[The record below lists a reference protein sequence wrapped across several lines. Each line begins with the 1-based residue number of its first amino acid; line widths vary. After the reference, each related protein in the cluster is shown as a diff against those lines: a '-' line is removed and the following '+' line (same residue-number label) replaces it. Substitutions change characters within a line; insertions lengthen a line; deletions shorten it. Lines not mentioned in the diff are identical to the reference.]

1 MKNALTERKW
11 MALIAALLIVSVL
24 LTACGDS
31 GSSGKTDNGK
41 TMSLEDANK
50 ELSALLSKIKVTKV
64 NAPLDIYNDDST
76 VNKALADIS
85 TFPIT
90 VSGSGEIDLEI
101 AAATEMSSDSPDDWL
116 NVVARK
122 FNREDHRLNGKKVTV
137 SVRKITSGEV
147 VTYMIDGG
155 YRPQLYIPSNYAWG
169 KMLESYFD
177 VITLCDRLIGN
188 TAGILMK
195 ESTQKAFLAKYKE
208 VTVGNVLDDTLAG
221 DLVFAYTNPY
231 TSSTGLNILCAML
244 NYFDP
249 DNPVS
254 ENASA
259 KLIEY
264 QRQSP
269 PVAYTTAVL
278 RNQAAKGIID
288 AMVMEEQTFVNTPEL
303 KGYVF
308 TPAGI
313 RHDHPAYTFDY
324 VSKEQREAAKLFVD
338 YCLGEE
344 AQKLA
349 DERGFNRHD
358 DYVGQDPGLSGTDY
372 FAAQKVWKQNKNGG
386 RPIAAVFVADVSG
399 SMAGTPLRSLQL
411 SLINSSGYIGS
422 ENYIGLLSY
431 SDNVTINLPIDEFTP
446 THRAKFSGAVKQLYA
461 GGSTATYDAVLVA
474 LNLLLEKQKEIPEVK
489 PMIFVLSDGEQ
500 NAGNSLSRIKGIVQ
514 ATGIP
519 IYTIGYNLNNTKELS
534 SLAQMNEATLINS
547 TSDDVVNQL
556 RNLFN
561 TQL

>member
-1 MKNALTERKW
+1 MKRQMSLLKRAALA
-11 MALIAALLIVSVL
+11 MLAALLAFS
-24 LTACGDS
+24 LTACGGSDGS
-31 GSSGKTDNGK
+31 GGKV
-41 TMSLEDANK
+41 MSQEDAQK
-50 ELSALLSKIKVTKV
+50 ELGALLSKIKVSTV
-64 NAPLDIYNDDST
+64 NAPLDIYDDSST
-76 VNKALADIS
+76 ASKVLADIS

-90 VSGSGEIDLEI
+90 VSGTGSINIEI

-122 FNREDHRLNGKKVTV
+122 FNREDHRLNGKTVTV

-147 VTYMIDGG
+147 VTYMIDGN
-155 YRPQLYIPSNYAWG
+155 YRPDVYIPSNYAWG

-177 VITLCDRLIGN
+177 VMTLTDRLIGN

-195 ESTQKAFLAKYKE
+195 DTTQKAFLEKYKE
-208 VTVGNVLDDTLAG
+208 VTVGNVLNATLAG
-221 DLVFAYTNPY
+221 DLLFAYTNPY
-231 TSSTGLNILCAML
+231 TSSTGLNILSAML

-249 DNPVS
+249 DDPVS
-254 ENASA
+254 ENASE

-269 PVAYTTAVL
+269 PVAYTTGVL

-288 AMVMEEQTFVNTPEL
+288 AMVMEEQAFVNTPEL
-303 KGYVF
+303 KGYQY

-313 RHDHPAYTFDY
+313 RHDHPVYTFDY
-324 VSKEQREAAKLFVD
+324 VSREKQDAAKLFVE
-338 YCLGEE
+338 YCLTDEC
-344 AQKLA
+344 QKLA

-358 DYVGQDPGLSGTDY
+358 DYVGQDPGMTGTDY

-399 SMAGTPLRSLQL
+399 SMSGTPLRSLQT
-411 SLINSSGYIGS
+411 SLINSAGYIGS
-422 ENYIGLLSY
+422 ENYVGLLSY
-431 SDNVTINLPIDEFTP
+431 SDNVTVNLPIGEFNAVQ
-446 THRAKFSGAVKQLYA
+446 RAKFSGAVKQLSA
-461 GGSTATYDAVLVA
+461 NGSTATYDAVLAA
-474 LNLLLEKQKEIPEVK
+474 LNLLLEAKREMPDVK
-489 PMIFVLSDGEQ
+489 PMMFVLSDGEQ
-500 NAGNSLSRIKGIVQ
+500 NVGNSLSRIKGIVQ
-514 ATGIP
+514 AFGIP
-519 IYTIGYNLNNTKELS
+519 IYTIGYNLSNTKELS
-534 SLAQMNEATLINS
+534 ELAQLNEATLINS

>member
-1 MKNALTERKW
+1 MHLMKRLALALT
-11 MALIAALLIVSVL
+11 AALLAFS
-24 LTACGDS
+24 LTACGGGD
-31 GSSGKTDNGK
+31 GTGKV
-41 TMSLEDANK
+41 MSQQDAQK
-50 ELSALLSKIKVTKV
+50 ELNALLSKIKVTQV
-64 NAPLDIYNDDST
+64 NAPLDIYDDST
-76 VNKALADIS
+76 TANKVLADIS

-90 VSGSGEIDLEI
+90 VSGSGSIDIEI

-122 FNREDHRLNGKKVTV
+122 FNRENHTLNGRSVTV

-155 YRPQLYIPSNYAWG
+155 YRPDVYIPSNYAWG
-169 KMLESYFD
+169 KMLESYFE
-177 VITLCDRLIGN
+177 VTTLTDRLIGN

-195 ESTQKAFLAKYKE
+195 DTTQAAFLEKYKE
-208 VTVGNVLDDTLAG
+208 VTVGNVLNATLAG

-231 TSSTGLNILCAML
+231 TSSTGLNILSAML

-249 DNPVS
+249 EDPVS

-269 PVAYTTAVL
+269 PVAYTTGVL

-288 AMVMEEQTFVNTPEL
+288 AMVMEEQAFVNTPEL
-303 KGYVF
+303 KGYQY

-313 RHDHPAYTFDY
+313 RHDHPVYTFDY
-324 VSKEQREAAKLFVD
+324 VSSIKQEAARLFVD
-338 YCLGEE
+338 YCLTDEC
-344 AQKLA
+344 QKLA

-358 DYVGQDPGLSGTDY
+358 DYVGQDPGMTGTDY

-399 SMAGTPLRSLQL
+399 SMSGTPLRSLQM
-411 SLINSSGYIGS
+411 SLINSAGYISS
-422 ENYIGLLSY
+422 ENYVGLLSY
-431 SDNVTINLPIDEFTP
+431 SDNVTVNLPIDAFDATQ
-446 THRAKFSGAVKQLYA
+446 RAKFSGAVKQLA
-461 GGSTATYDAVLVA
+461 ANGSTATYDAVLAA
-474 LNLLLEKQKEIPEVK
+474 LNLLLQKQQEIPEVK
-489 PMIFVLSDGEQ
+489 PMMFVLSDGEQ
-500 NAGNSLSRIKGIVQ
+500 NVGCSLSRIKGIVQ
-514 ATGIP
+514 AFGIP
-519 IYTIGYNLNNTKELS
+519 IYTIGYNLSSTKELS
-534 SLAQMNEATLINS
+534 ELAQLNEATLINS